1 MLNWEGGVER
11 KRGNNNDNDNDVN
24 DNNADDDDDDEALA
38 LRNIDRNK
46 YIHKDGK
53 IYYTYLVEQWRIY
66 IDR

>member
-1 MLNWEGGVER
+1 MRRGVER
-11 KRGNNNDNDNDVN
+11 KRSNNNDNDNDVN
-24 DNNADDDDDDEALA
+24 DSNADDDEALA

>member
-1 MLNWEGGVER
+1 MER

-24 DNNADDDDDDEALA
+24 EALA

-53 IYYTYLVEQWRIY
+53 IYYTYGVEQWRIY